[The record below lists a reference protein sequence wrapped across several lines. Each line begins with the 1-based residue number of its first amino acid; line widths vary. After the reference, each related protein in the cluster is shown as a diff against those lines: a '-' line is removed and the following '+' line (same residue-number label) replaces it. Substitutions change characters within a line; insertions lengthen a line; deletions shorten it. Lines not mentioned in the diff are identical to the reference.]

1 MTDYFKDKTPLW
13 SPEQIKELESEWN
26 PKDSKIIAEE
36 MPPREYQEFIQ
47 KYPKRHSCLTDPMD
61 CCLIEAVRFQRVLKM
76 ERQSKLKSEGRWCAE
91 YGPTVWDPKMPPGFA
106 TPWEK
111 DL

>member
-1 MTDYFKDKTPLW
+1 VTDYFKDKTPLW

-36 MPPREYQEFIQ
+36 LSPQDYQEIIQ

-61 CCLIEAVRFQRVLKM
+61 WTLIEFVHFLRIDKYGL
-76 ERQSKLKSEGRWCAE
+76 QSKMKREGRWCAE

>member
-1 MTDYFKDKTPLW
+1 MTDYYKDKTPLW
-13 SPEQIKELESEWN
+13 SPAQIKELESEWN

-36 MPPREYQEFIQ
+36 MSPQEYQESIQ
-47 KYPKRHSCLTDPMD
+47 KYPKRHTCLMDPTDFS
-61 CCLIEAVRFQRVLKM
+61 LIEVVRTQRIIKMASQSELK
-76 ERQSKLKSEGRWCAE
+76 REGRWCAE
-91 YGPTVWDPKMPPGFA
+91 YGPTAWDPKMPPGFA